1 MFKVGE
7 ALIGDEPNLAHIDL
21 IVGDKEG
28 QVGEAFLNGLSQ
40 PSEGHTPL
48 LSVIRPNLPAK
59 PSTLLVPKVTV
70 KNMEDADKIFGP
82 VQEGVARAVAD
93 SVDEGIIPE
102 DRAEDLVLIVSAFIH
117 PEADDFQKLNRF
129 NYGATRLAIQRAMED
144 FPDVETIRE
153 EKDKAGHPLMGTRT
167 VKLRNPPYLQIAMDK
182 PALEQQLRLMEE
194 IPDSDHLI
202 VEAGTPLIKKYGVKV
217 VEELRE
223 KNENAFIIADLKTLD
238 TGHLEARM
246 AADAGADGVV
256 VSGLADKN
264 TIEKA
269 IREADKCGIYCIID
283 TINVGDPAGL
293 LKELE
298 VKPHIVELHRGIDEE
313 YAGEEHSAW
322 GDIPTLKE
330 MVREGL
336 VAVAGGITFDTLE
349 EALEAGAEI
358 LVVGRAIANSKDPE
372 SKTRDFL
379 EEMGS
384 AYAKI
389 KEGKFGDI
397 EQFRWRTDF

>member
-7 ALIGDEPNLAHIDL
+7 ALVGDEPNLAHIDL
-21 IVGDKEG
+21 IIGEKG
-28 QVGEAFLNGLSQ
+28 GPAGEAFLNGISQ

-48 LSVIRPNLPAK
+48 LSVIRPNLPTK

-70 KNMEDADKIFGP
+70 EGMEDADKIFGP

-93 SVDEGIIPE
+93 SVEEGVIPE
-102 DRAEDLVLIVSAFIH
+102 DKAEELVLIVSAFIH

-129 NYGATRLAIQRAMED
+129 NYGATRLAIQRAMDE
-144 FPDVETIRE
+144 FPDTETLKE

-182 PALEQQLRLMEE
+182 PSLEQQLQLMEE
-194 IPDSDHLI
+194 VPESDHLI
-202 VEAGTPLIKKYGVKV
+202 MEAGTPLIKKHGVSVIEK
-217 VEELRE
+217 LRE
-223 KNENAFIIADLKTLD
+223 KKENAFIIADLKTLD

-246 AADAGADGVV
+246 AGDAGADGVV
-256 VSGLADKN
+256 ISGLADNN

-269 IREADKCGIYCIID
+269 IREADKCGIYCIVD
-283 TINVGDPAGL
+283 TLNVDNPGGL
-293 LKELE
+293 LESLE
-298 VKPHIVELHRGIDEE
+298 EKPHIVELHRGIDEE
-313 YAGEEHSAW
+313 YAGKDHSAW
-322 GDIPTLKE
+322 GDIPNLKDMTKE
-330 MVREGL
+330 NL
-336 VAVAGGITFDTLE
+336 VAVAGGITMDTIK
-349 EALEAGAEI
+349 EALKSEADI
-358 LVVGRAIANSKDPE
+358 LVVGRAIANSKDPK

-379 EEMGS
+379 EAIGNAVS
-384 AYAKI
+384 SI